1 MYYKVSSNVQSM
13 TSQSS
18 VLLQLR
24 KGVLQFCVLACLRG
38 EPQYGKEIA
47 ERLGTPKTLLDSE
60 GTLYPLLSRLRKQGW
75 VETTWRESRTGPPRR
90 YYALTEA
97 GEAALTDFSRV
108 WGDFSSHVDEI
119 LKDVQ

>member
-1 MYYKVSSNVQSM
+1 MA
-13 TSQSS
+13 TQSS

-47 ERLGTPKTLLDSE
+47 EKLGTPKRLLDSE

-75 VETTWRESRTGPPRR
+75 VETTWRESATGPPRR
-90 YYALTEA
+90 YYALTQA
-97 GEAALTDFSRV
+97 GEAALIDFSHV
-108 WGDFSSHVDEI
+108 WGGFSDNVNEI
-119 LKDVQ
+119 LKDI

>member
-1 MYYKVSSNVQSM
+1 MTTQSG
-13 TSQSS
+13 

-47 ERLGTPKTLLDSE
+47 EKLGVPKTLLDSE

-75 VETTWRESRTGPPRR
+75 VETTWRESPAGPPRR
-90 YYALTEA
+90 YYGLTEE
-97 GEAALTDFSRV
+97 GKNALKDFSEI
-108 WGDFSSHVDEI
+108 WEGFSSHVDEI
-119 LKDVQ
+119 LKDEK